1 MDAGA
6 GMDRNNCNGGH
17 EGKDTC
23 IVPALKQDVILAYEL
38 YTKKKKIKNA
48 NVMQGF

>member
-1 MDAGA
+1 
-6 GMDRNNCNGGH
+6 MDRNNCNGGH